1 MGYFHNADKYHVLDA
16 DNKPRL
22 TGDRAEWER
31 FRDSGRSLVARD
43 IIGNVEIRT
52 EFVVLANNRNS
63 FRTVVVGG
71 VNDGLVKYHL
81 TYTAAKTGHELV
93 SYLCGEGVVVP

>member
-1 MGYFHNADKYHVLDA
+1 MEFSIFPLFLGVRNTNPARLFDRDATTFYWRPEMGYFHNADKYHVLDA

-43 IIGNVEIRT
+43 IIGNV
-52 EFVVLANNRNS
+52 
-63 FRTVVVGG
+63 
-71 VNDGLVKYHL
+71 
-81 TYTAAKTGHELV
+81 
-93 SYLCGEGVVVP
+93 